1 MIYLYD
7 GSFDGFLCCVY
18 AHYYCGSASA
28 IYAVGGFQQQ
38 LGETCAVVERDD
50 EKAKKVYEAM
60 EEKLGDEIVS
70 KAYRCFLAEDLEKD
84 TRILNYLR
92 LCFRYGP
99 QVDGYRT
106 HPWIL
111 PIHELDKKVSG
122 QVHRYLG
129 ILRFSD
135 IQGVLYAA
143 YTPDYD
149 MTRILMPHFADRF
162 KREQFIIHDR
172 RRQKAGVYARGQ
184 WLERDFDVDLLQYRS
199 EKERNLEALWKGYF
213 EHIAIEARKNPKLQ
227 AHFVPKRYRSF
238 VTEFQPR

>member
-18 AHYYCGSASA
+18 AHYYYERASA
-28 IYAVGGFQQQ
+28 IYSIEGFQQQ
-38 LGETCAVVERDD
+38 LGEACVVIERDD
-50 EKAKKVYEAM
+50 EKAKKVYEAV
-60 EEKLGDEIVS
+60 EEKLGDEIIT
-70 KAYRCFLAEDLEKD
+70 KAYRCFLTEDPEKD

-106 HPWIL
+106 HPWVL
-111 PIHELDKKVSG
+111 PIHQLDKKVGS

-149 MTRILMPHFADRF
+149 ITRIMMPHFADRF
-162 KREQFIIHDR
+162 KRERFIIHDR
-172 RRQKAGVYARGQ
+172 RRRKAGVYARGQ

-199 EKERNLEALWKGYF
+199 EQERNFEALWKGYF

-227 AHFVPKRYRSF
+227 ANFMPKRFRNF

>member
-28 IYAVGGFQQQ
+28 IYAVDGFQQQ

-184 WLERDFDVDLLQYRS
+184 WLERDVDVDLLQYRS

>member
-28 IYAVGGFQQQ
+28 IYAVDGFQQQ

-111 PIHELDKKVSG
+111 PST
-122 QVHRYLG
+122 
-129 ILRFSD
+129 SW
-135 IQGVLYAA
+135 
-143 YTPDYD
+143 T
-149 MTRILMPHFADRF
+149 
-162 KREQFIIHDR
+162 KR
-172 RRQKAGVYARGQ
+172 
-184 WLERDFDVDLLQYRS
+184 
-199 EKERNLEALWKGYF
+199 
-213 EHIAIEARKNPKLQ
+213 
-227 AHFVPKRYRSF
+227 
-238 VTEFQPR
+238 

>member
-28 IYAVGGFQQQ
+28 IYAVDGFQQQ
-38 LGETCAVVERDD
+38 LSETCAVVERDD

>member
-1 MIYLYD
+1 M
-7 GSFDGFLCCVY
+7 
-18 AHYYCGSASA
+18 
-28 IYAVGGFQQQ
+28 
-38 LGETCAVVERDD
+38 VERDD

>member
-28 IYAVGGFQQQ
+28 IYAVDGFQQQ

-213 EHIAIEARKNPKLQ
+213 EHIAIDARKNPKLQ